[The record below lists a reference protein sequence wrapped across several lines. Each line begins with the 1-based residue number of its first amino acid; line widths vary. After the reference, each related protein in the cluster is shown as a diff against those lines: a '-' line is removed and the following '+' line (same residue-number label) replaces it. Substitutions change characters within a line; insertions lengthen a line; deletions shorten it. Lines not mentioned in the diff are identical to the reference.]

1 MRLLLALL
9 ALLAFVLSPVRAQDD
24 RARAIE
30 EAAAELAAIRENV
43 ARDAIEDADEVAARL
58 RALRDASRARLDPV
72 LRDIAR
78 LESDL
83 SALGPAPAEGEPPE
97 APALR
102 EEREALNRELAAL
115 RAQEVRINANIVQAT
130 ELLAQISARRI
141 GALYGRVLER
151 ERPLLSLGLWGDAFA
166 GARASADRIGAFF
179 KDWGARKTEREGLA
193 PALFV
198 ILVAVAV
205 SVLMFGPVK
214 RWVADS
220 FSSRVERFEPT
231 PARRIIVAGLNMLA
245 TAGPGIVGGLIVLE
259 TLRAQGL
266 VAAAGSEVARQTWF
280 ALVALLLVNG
290 FVSGLLRARR
300 PEWRIAPVL
309 EDRGR
314 KAASYVVAIVAI
326 FGVKSVLKE
335 IALATG
341 AGGALERVLD
351 GTSAAAIGALLFLLS
366 RGSLWRAAAPV
377 SDPDTAAVASRADA
391 PESRAPRD
399 SWRPVRRT
407 TRLVAVV
414 AAAAPF
420 AGYIAFADFVT
431 SRFYYLA
438 LMLSV
443 AWFARALLREAAVW
457 AFGRMQTKDARAGA
471 DEKDRSG
478 FDVFWAGA
486 AIDVVFLLAIVPFA
500 LILAGLPASSV
511 RDVVWQAFFG
521 FQIGGVRIPSVAKI
535 LLAVALFLAVLGLTR
550 LLQRGLARGPFRHS
564 GLDVGVQ
571 ESLITLL
578 GYAGFISAMLIGVT
592 ALGFD
597 LANLAIIAGALS
609 VGIGFGLQSI
619 VNNFVSGLILLFERP
634 IKAGDWII
642 TASGEGTVKKISVR
656 STEIETFDR
665 SSIIIPNSELI
676 SQSVTNWTH
685 KNKIGRVTVPV
696 GVSYSSDPEVV
707 RDILLNCAREHPQ
720 VLRYPEPFVVWKDF
734 GASSLDFEIR
744 AYIRDI
750 SLGLSV
756 RTDLRFAIFRALKE
770 AGVEIPF
777 PQRDLHIKTMPAAAP
792 FGASAPAQKPDGA
805 AVGSSTPKGEPELEE
820 DD

>member
-1 MRLLLALL
+1 MLA
-9 ALLAFVLSPVRAQDD
+9 AAGAQDDD

-30 EAAAELAAIRENV
+30 QAAAELAAIREDV
-43 ARDAIEDADEVAARL
+43 ARDATEDAAALEERL
-58 RALRDASRARLDPV
+58 RALRDASRARLEPV
-72 LRDIAR
+72 QREIAR
-78 LESDL
+78 VESDL
-83 SALGPAPAEGEPPE
+83 NALGPAPGEGEPAE
-97 APALR
+97 APALS
-102 EEREALNRELAAL
+102 EQREALNRELAAL

-130 ELLAQISARRI
+130 ELLGEISARRI

-151 ERPLLSLGLWGDAFA
+151 ERSLVSPALWAEAFA
-166 GARASADRIGAFF
+166 GARASAGRIGAYIA
-179 KDWGARKTEREGLA
+179 DWSARKAEGEKLA
-193 PALFV
+193 PALLIIFAA
-198 ILVAVAV
+198 LLV

-214 RWVADS
+214 RWVSDS
-220 FSSRVERFEPT
+220 FSSRIERFEPT
-231 PARRIIVAGLNMLA
+231 PARRVIVAGLNMLA

-259 TLRAQGL
+259 ALRAQGL
-266 VAAAGSEVARQTWF
+266 IAAAGADIARETWF

-300 PEWRIAPVL
+300 PEWRIAPAL

-314 KAASYVVAIVAI
+314 KAASYVVAIVAV
-326 FGVKSVLKE
+326 FGVKSVLEE
-335 IALATG
+335 IAFATG
-341 AGGALERVLD
+341 AGGAIERVLD

-366 RGSLWRAAAPV
+366 RGSLWRAGAAGPDSE
-377 SDPDTAAVASRADA
+377 SDATEAPPAGDVAEEDA
-391 PESRAPRD
+391 GARD
-399 SWRPVRRT
+399 GWLPVRRAA
-407 TRLVAVV
+407 RLVAVV

-420 AGYIAFADFVT
+420 FGYIAFADFVT

-438 LMLSV
+438 LMLAV
-443 AWFARALLREAAVW
+443 AWFARALLRETAVW
-457 AFGRMQTKDARAGA
+457 AFGRMQTRGARVRPA
-471 DEKDRSG
+471 EKDRSA
-478 FDVFWAGA
+478 FDVFWARA
-486 AIDVVFLLAIVPFA
+486 AIDIVFLLALVPFV
-500 LILAGLPASSV
+500 LVLAGLPWSSV
-511 RDVVWQAFFG
+511 RDIVWQAFFG

-535 LLAVALFLAVLGLTR
+535 LFAVALFLAVLGLTR

-571 ESLITLL
+571 ESLTTLL
-578 GYAGFISAMLIGVT
+578 GYAGFIAALLIGVT
-592 ALGFD
+592 ALGFN

-609 VGIGFGLQSI
+609 VGIGFGLQSV

-642 TASGEGTVKKISVR
+642 TSSGEGTVKKISVR

-696 GVSYSSDPEVV
+696 GVSYSSDPELV
-707 RDILLNCAREHPQ
+707 RDILLKCAREHPN

-750 SLGLSV
+750 GMGLSV

-777 PQRDLHIKTMPAAAP
+777 PQRDLHIKTMPGTAPLGAQGQPAAA
-792 FGASAPAQKPDGA
+792 KPDSPGA
-805 AVGSSTPKGEPELEE
+805 GPPAPKGEPDLAE